1 VFGLFI
7 LLTFQTQSQS
17 VFQTD
22 FPPEEFK
29 ARWEKLFDKIG
40 SEAIAVVQGGPSV
53 AGADVYRQSN
63 EFYYLC
69 GIETPRAHLVLD
81 GRSRKVTLYLP
92 HRDEGREKGEGP
104 MLTAEDAELTK
115 KLTGVDRV
123 AGVEFLARDWQWTLY
138 WTAKAP
144 TLFTPFYPAEGMA
157 STRDMMQGFKAD
169 IAADPWDGRASRE
182 GQFIQLLRTRFP
194 EFEIRNL
201 SPFIDTLRNIK
212 SKREISLLRA
222 SAKLASLG
230 LMAAMRSTKPDVF
243 EYQLGAA
250 AQYVF
255 QIHGA
260 QGDAYHSIVA
270 GGKNSMMGHYF
281 LNNSR
286 LKEGDLLLMDY
297 APDYRYYASDV
308 TRMWPV
314 NGTFSAQQ
322 KQLWSFIVAVH
333 DAILKRVRPGVTPD
347 QILIEAADE
356 FRTLVDKTPWI
367 KPEYKTAAEKTIKQK
382 NSFSHPV
389 GMAVHDIGNYRPR
402 PLEPGVVFSLDPGI
416 VIESERLVVRIENVI
431 LVTSNGAEN
440 LSASAATDADAIERV
455 MRERGILQTFPAT
468 TNLEKE

>member
-1 VFGLFI
+1 VFAFCA
-7 LLTFQTQSQS
+7 LLAFQALGQPAY
-17 VFQTD
+17 QTD

-29 ARWEKLFDKIG
+29 ARWESLFNKIG
-40 SEAIAVVQGGPSV
+40 SEAIAVVQGAPAVEGSV
-53 AGADVYRQSN
+53 VFRQSN

-69 GIETPRAHLVLD
+69 GVETPRAYLVLD
-81 GRSRKVTLYLP
+81 GRSRKVSLYLP
-92 HRDEGREKGEGP
+92 HREADREKGEGS
-104 MLTAEDAELTK
+104 MLSAEDAELVK

-144 TLFTPFYPAEGMA
+144 ALFTPFYPAEGMA
-157 STRDMMQGFKAD
+157 KTRDMMQGSKAD
-169 IAADPWDGRASRE
+169 VAADPWDGRASRE
-182 GQFIQLLRTRFP
+182 GHFIQLLRARFP

-201 SPFIDTLRNIK
+201 SPYLDTLRNIK
-212 SKREISLLRA
+212 SPREIALLRA

-260 QGDAYHSIVA
+260 QGDAYHAIVA

-286 LKEGDLLLMDY
+286 LKNGDLLLMDY

-314 NGTFSAQQ
+314 NGTFSPEHR
-322 KQLWSFIVAVH
+322 QLWSFVVKVH

-347 QILIEAADE
+347 QILGEASEE
-356 FRTLVDKTPWI
+356 FRSLVENTRWL
-367 KPEYKTAAEKTIKQK
+367 KPEYKSAAEKTIKQK
-382 NSFSHPV
+382 NAFSHPI

-402 PLEPGVVFSLDPGI
+402 PLEPGVVLSLDPGI
-416 VIESERLVVRIENVI
+416 LIESEQLVVRIENAI
-431 LVTSNGAEN
+431 LVTANGAEN
-440 LSASAATDADAIERV
+440 LSATAATEADSIERV
-455 MRERGILQTFPAT
+455 MRERGILQTFPPIS
-468 TNLEKE
+468 NFEKE